1 MEDMEANSSEH
12 GFQSVASREELL
24 SKFKF
29 QATPEAP
36 HVSFV
41 VLTASWIN
49 QRHLSLEAFLQPFQ
63 SLIRRLMN
71 EDREF
76 SYGQYL
82 FQVDASEE
90 SIDFCVK
97 ELSCPDELPAIYLMY
112 YEHDG
117 RLQHV
122 KVDLEAKDILSFDK
136 NSPKLSLWESKLNQA
151 FDTFDLDQDMN
162 VSMEQEGFSSNTHK
176 RSFESED
183 QSQVRIFIAGDKSQV
198 GKSSIC
204 MGILG
209 ALLKKGYDPRK
220 LAYIKP
226 ATQCEET
233 QLVKKYCEAKGIE
246 AVDVGPVV
254 YYKGFTRAFLNG
266 ETESSTE
273 LLEKVKNSVDT
284 LSRGKQVVLVDGVG
298 YPAVGSITNTDN
310 ASVSLASGCHG
321 VLIVGKRGVGD
332 AVDSYNL
339 NATYFRSRNIPVLG
353 AIFNK
358 LPLDGFY
365 SLEKCRAAVSKYF
378 EQNLSGVKKETIFGF
393 VPEMK
398 DMSDMDSFI
407 NSFNQYVDVQGI
419 LNCAAILLDNGG
431 KSMNGDGMDEDMGRS
446 SIKAITSSTKRIRL
460 SRDQIEQSA
469 KASGAADVSLVRASI
484 AFQCINARGAIAH
497 GRVIETT
504 YVPLDDDSSGKGAEN
519 IFNDYG
525 GYLSFTTAE
534 QIKNELMSRGPVVS
548 VFFKLYSSFLKS
560 DVSRCQ
566 TFNFNLQNE
575 LHDILIVGWEQTP
588 TGECWIIYPFV
599 AGYAENDY
607 YGMFGVDDLCIAPK
621 NDFMEWNWQI
631 GPYFRCNLDAA
642 NPMWI
647 Q

>member
-1 MEDMEANSSEH
+1 MEDMEANSLGH
-12 GFQSVASREELL
+12 GFESVGSRGELL

-29 QATPEAP
+29 QATPESP
-36 HVSFV
+36 QVSFV

-49 QRHLSLEAFLQPFQ
+49 QKNLSFEAFVQPFQ
-63 SLIRRLMN
+63 SLMRRLMN
-71 EDREF
+71 HEREF

-82 FQVDASEE
+82 FQVDSSEE

-122 KVDLEAKDILSFDK
+122 KVDLEAKDILSINK
-136 NSPKLSLWESKLNQA
+136 YSQKLSLWESKLDEA

-162 VSMEQEGFSSNTHK
+162 VSMVQEDLSSNSHK
-176 RSFESED
+176 RSLENIDEAS
-183 QSQVRIFIAGDKSQV
+183 SQVRIFIAGDKSQV

-209 ALLKKGYDPRK
+209 TLLKKGYDPRK

-233 QLVKKYCEAKGIE
+233 QLVKKYCEAKGID
-246 AVDVGPVV
+246 AVDVGPLV

-266 ETESSTE
+266 ETESSAE

-284 LSRGKQVVLVDGVG
+284 LSQNKQVVLVDGVG
-298 YPAVGSITNTDN
+298 YPAVGSITNIDN

-365 SLEKCRAAVSKYF
+365 SLENCKAAVSKYF
-378 EQNLSGVKKETIFGF
+378 EQNLSGIKKETIFGF
-393 VPEMK
+393 VPEMT
-398 DMSDMDSFI
+398 DMNDMDSFI
-407 NSFNQYVDVQGI
+407 NAFNQYVDVQVI
-419 LNCAAILLDNGG
+419 LDCAAISHENGAI
-431 KSMNGDGMDEDMGRS
+431 SINATVMDEDMGRS
-446 SIKAITSSTKRIRL
+446 SIKTITSSTKRIRL

-469 KASGAADVSLVRASI
+469 KASGAA
-484 AFQCINARGAIAH
+484 
-497 GRVIETT
+497 
-504 YVPLDDDSSGKGAEN
+504 
-519 IFNDYG
+519 G
-525 GYLSFTTAE
+525 G
-534 QIKNELMSRGPVVS
+534 
-548 VFFKLYSSFLKS
+548 
-560 DVSRCQ
+560 
-566 TFNFNLQNE
+566 
-575 LHDILIVGWEQTP
+575 
-588 TGECWIIYPFV
+588 
-599 AGYAENDY
+599 
-607 YGMFGVDDLCIAPK
+607 
-621 NDFMEWNWQI
+621 
-631 GPYFRCNLDAA
+631 
-642 NPMWI
+642 
-647 Q
+647 